1 MFTAQKCPSHT
12 CPEDDAQNT
21 AAFGNSAD
29 QGSRTDFFWGNRREL
44 ENESQNGGDDFSILF
59 LYLYLVG

>member
-1 MFTAQKCPSHT
+1 MMLETRLHLATAQTKGR
-12 CPEDDAQNT
+12 EQIF
-21 AAFGNSAD
+21 FG
-29 QGSRTDFFWGNRREL
+29 GTGREL